1 MSVRQRRGSTT
12 EAIKDAAVKLEKR
25 VENAFTVLWDDL
37 PSWQQDNHYIHSGYR
52 PASASFK
59 KSFASLGYLHNESV
73 NIYSHLLGA
82 VVFSAAGVFIY
93 AAIKP
98 RYETAALSDI
108 LAFGC
113 FFLGAALCLGMSG
126 TYHTISNHSPVVAK
140 FGNKLDYVG
149 IVFLITGSFIPSIF
163 YGFYC
168 HPHLRELYWIMICSL
183 GVGCATVSIF
193 ERFRTPAWRPYRAG
207 MFVLMGLSAVFP
219 VLHGLQLYGVHE
231 MRDRIGL
238 TWLVLQGFFYILGAG
253 LYAARW
259 PERSWP
265 GSFDIWGSSHQIFHV
280 LVVMAAASHLYG
292 LLRAFDF
299 HHRYPGVTC

>member
-1 MSVRQRRGSTT
+1 MSLRQRRGSTT
-12 EAIKDAAVKLEKR
+12 EVIKNAVVNLEKR

-37 PSWQQDNHYIHSGYR
+37 PSWQRDNHYIHSGYR

-82 VVFSAAGVFIY
+82 VVFSAAGVVIY
-93 AAIKP
+93 TAIKP
-98 RYETAALSDI
+98 RYETAALPDI
-108 LAFGC
+108 LAFAC

-168 HPHLRELYWIMICSL
+168 HPHLQEFYWTMVRIPLEILKSYGLMLSRFALLVLDAPQCLYLSASGPQHGDHTGLGCSFLWACPQCFLYSTGWSYMASMRCETGLDLL
-183 GVGCATVSIF
+183 GWSCKDSSIF
-193 ERFRTPAWRPYRAG
+193 WEPAS
-207 MFVLMGLSAVFP
+207 ML
-219 VLHGLQLYGVHE
+219 
-231 MRDRIGL
+231 
-238 TWLVLQGFFYILGAG
+238 
-253 LYAARW
+253 
-259 PERSWP
+259 
-265 GSFDIWGSSHQIFHV
+265 
-280 LVVMAAASHLYG
+280 
-292 LLRAFDF
+292 
-299 HHRYPGVTC
+299 